1 MTAYRIVL
9 YCPRAERQ
17 DRKRAALEAA
27 GIRGRQLHRNL
38 MDRSTR
44 AVLGFRE
51 FNRSAI
57 KMDL

>member
-1 MTAYRIVL
+1 
-9 YCPRAERQ
+9 
-17 DRKRAALEAA
+17 LEAA